1 MPPGPA
7 SAVSPAPYMRLL
19 DDAALDRVYVDLVR
33 PLLFEDLSASAAP
46 ELIMV
51 GGQPGAGKTAATVQA
66 VRDLMRHGGGV
77 AYINGD
83 ELRPFHPQYAA
94 LVAADRSTAADK
106 TGADVGLWVERA
118 IREAAGGRF
127 HAVIETTMRQPEVVR
142 RTANQFT
149 AQGFGFEMRVVVVD
163 PEASQLGIYERFA
176 TGLASP
182 SALPRFTLPSYH
194 ADALAQL
201 PKTLAEVVKLA
212 KVVRF
217 VDRQGRELYSSRA
230 SKVSPVKALEDLRRQ
245 PLPDGERQRIAGQWA
260 ALVQRL
266 DRDGVPAMVRQGVKS
281 EHARFTAVPEK
292 GRVAPSGRSEDGLDR

>member
-1 MPPGPA
+1 
-7 SAVSPAPYMRLL
+7 
-19 DDAALDRVYVDLVR
+19 
-33 PLLFEDLSASAAP
+33 
-46 ELIMV
+46 MV

-66 VRDLMRHGGGV
+66 VRDLVRQGSGV

-118 IREAAGGRF
+118 VREAAAGRF

-142 RTANQFT
+142 RTAEQFT

-176 TGLASP
+176 AGLASP

-194 ADALAQL
+194 TDALAL
-201 PKTLAEVVKLA
+201 MPKTLAAVVKLA

-217 VDRQGRELYSSRA
+217 VDRQGHELYSSRA

-245 PLPDGERQRIAGQWA
+245 PLPDGERQRIALQWA

-266 DRDGVPAMVRQGVKS
+266 DRDGVPEIIRQGVKA
-281 EHARFTAVPEK
+281 EHARFVAILEQ
-292 GRVAPSGRSEDGLDR
+292 GRAAASGRSQEGLDR

>member
-1 MPPGPA
+1 MTT
-7 SAVSPAPYMRLL
+7 RLL
-19 DDAALDRVYVDLVR
+19 DDAALDRVYIDLVR

-46 ELIMV
+46 ELILV

-66 VRDLMRHGGGV
+66 VRDLMHHGGGGV

-83 ELRPFHPQYAA
+83 ELRSFHPQYAA

-118 IREAAGGRF
+118 IREAAAGRF

-142 RTANQFT
+142 RTAEQFT

-194 ADALAQL
+194 ADALVQM
-201 PKTLAEVVKLA
+201 PETLAVVAKLA
-212 KVVRF
+212 NVVRF
-217 VDRQGRELYSSRA
+217 VDRQGRELYSSRG

-245 PLPDGERQRIAGQWA
+245 PLPDGERQRIAAQWA
-260 ALVQRL
+260 TLVQLL
-266 DRDGVPAMVRQGVKS
+266 DRDGVPAMVRQGV
-281 EHARFTAVPEK
+281 
-292 GRVAPSGRSEDGLDR
+292 RSEQTRFVALQEQGRATPSRRPQEGLDR

>member
-1 MPPGPA
+1 MPTSRR
-7 SAVSPAPYMRLL
+7 SAVSPARQMRPL

-33 PLLFEDLSASAAP
+33 PMLFEDLSASAAP
-46 ELIMV
+46 ELIMA

-66 VRDLMRHGGGV
+66 VRDLMRHGAGV

-94 LVAADRSTAADK
+94 RVAADRSMAADK

-118 IREAAGGRF
+118 IREAAAGRF
-127 HAVIETTMRQPEVVR
+127 HAVIENTMRQPEVVR
-142 RTANQFT
+142 RTVEQFT

-194 ADALAQL
+194 ADALAQM
-201 PKTLAEVVKLA
+201 PKTLTEVVKLA
-212 KVVRF
+212 KRVRF
-217 VDRQGRELYSSRA
+217 FDRQGRELYSSRA
-230 SKVSPVKALEDLRRQ
+230 SKVSPVKVLEDLRRQ
-245 PLPDGERQRIAGQWA
+245 PLPEAERRRIAKQWA
-260 ALVQRL
+260 TLVQRL
-266 DRDGVPAMVRQGVKS
+266 DRDGVPAIVRQGV
-281 EHARFTAVPEK
+281 
-292 GRVAPSGRSEDGLDR
+292 RSEQTRFLALQEPGRAALSTRSREGPDR

>member
-1 MPPGPA
+1 
-7 SAVSPAPYMRLL
+7 MRLL
-19 DDAALDRVYVDLVR
+19 DDATLDRVYVDLVR

-51 GGQPGAGKTAATVQA
+51 GGQPGAGKTAAAAQA
-66 VRDLMRHGGGV
+66 VRDLMRQAGGV

-106 TGADVGLWVERA
+106 TSADVGLWVERA
-118 IREAAGGRF
+118 IREAAAGRF

-142 RTANQFT
+142 RTAEQFT

-163 PEASQLGIYERFA
+163 PEASQLAIYERFA

-182 SALPRFTLPSYH
+182 GALPRFTLPSYH
-194 ADALAQL
+194 ADALAQM
-201 PKTLAEVVKLA
+201 PTTLAEVVKLA

-230 SKVSPVKALEDLRRQ
+230 SNLSPVKALEDLRRQ
-245 PLPDGERQRIAGQWA
+245 PLPDGERQRIAMQWA

-266 DRDGVPAMVRQGVKS
+266 DRDGVPAIVRQRVRA
-281 EHARFTAVPEK
+281 EHARSATLHER
-292 GRVAPSGRSEDGLDR
+292 GRAAPPRRSQRGLDR

>member
-1 MPPGPA
+1 MTT
-7 SAVSPAPYMRLL
+7 RLP

-118 IREAAGGRF
+118 IREAAAGRF

-142 RTANQFT
+142 RTAEQFT

-176 TGLASP
+176 TDLASP

-194 ADALAQL
+194 ADALAQM
-201 PKTLAEVVKLA
+201 PKTLVAVVKLA

-217 VDRQGRELYSSRA
+217 VDRQGGGFTRRGPRRCRRSSRLKTFGGSRCRRA
-230 SKVSPVKALEDLRRQ
+230 SASASHSNGPSWFSGWTAMACQ
-245 PLPDGERQRIAGQWA
+245 PWF
-260 ALVQRL
+260 
-266 DRDGVPAMVRQGVKS
+266 
-281 EHARFTAVPEK
+281 ARA
-292 GRVAPSGRSEDGLDR
+292 

>member
-1 MPPGPA
+1 MNT
-7 SAVSPAPYMRLL
+7 RLL

-46 ELIMV
+46 ELIIV

-66 VRDLMRHGGGV
+66 VRDLMRLGGGV
-77 AYINGD
+77 AYINGG

-118 IREAAGGRF
+118 IREAAAGRF

-142 RTANQFT
+142 RTAEQFT
-149 AQGFGFEMRVVVVD
+149 AQGYGFEMRVVVVD
-163 PEASQLGIYERFA
+163 PEASRLGVYERFA

-182 SALPRFTLPSYH
+182 SALPRFTLPRYH
-194 ADALAQL
+194 ADALAQM

-230 SKVSPVKALEDLRRQ
+230 SKMSPVKALEDFRRQ
-245 PLPDGERQRIAGQWA
+245 PLPEGERQRIAHQWA
-260 ALVQRL
+260 VLVQRL
-266 DRDGVPAMVRQGVKS
+266 DRAGVPDLVRQGVRT
-281 EHARFTAVPEK
+281 EHTRFIALHQK
-292 GRVAPSGRSEDGLDR
+292 GRAALSKRSQEGPDR

>member
-1 MPPGPA
+1 
-7 SAVSPAPYMRLL
+7 MRLL
-19 DDAALDRVYVDLVR
+19 DDAAHDRVYVDLVH

-66 VRDLMRHGGGV
+66 VRDLMRQGGGV

-118 IREAAGGRF
+118 IREAAAGRF

-142 RTANQFT
+142 RTAEQFT

-194 ADALAQL
+194 ADALAQM
-201 PKTLAEVVKLA
+201 PKTLAAVVKLA
-212 KVVRF
+212 KIVRF

-230 SKVSPVKALEDLRRQ
+230 SKVLPVKALEDLRRQ
-245 PLPDGERQRIAGQWA
+245 PLPDGERQRIAAQWA
-260 ALVQRL
+260 TLVQRL
-266 DRDGVPAMVRQGVKS
+266 DRDGVPAMVRQGVRS
-281 EHARFTAVPEK
+281 EQARFAALQEQ
-292 GRVAPSGRSEDGLDR
+292 GRAAPSGRPQEGLDR

>member
-1 MPPGPA
+1 
-7 SAVSPAPYMRLL
+7 MRLL
-19 DDAALDRVYVDLVR
+19 DDATLDRVYVDLVR

-51 GGQPGAGKTAATVQA
+51 GGQPGAGKTTATVHA
-66 VRDLMRHGGGV
+66 VRDLMRKGGSV

-118 IREAAGGRF
+118 IREAAVGRF
-127 HAVIETTMRQPEVVR
+127 HAVIATTMRQPEVVR
-142 RTANQFT
+142 RTAEQFT
-149 AQGFGFEMRVVVVD
+149 AQGFRFEMRVVVVD

-194 ADALAQL
+194 TDALAQM
-201 PKTLAEVVKLA
+201 PKTLAAVVKLA

-217 VDRQGRELYSSRA
+217 VDRQGRELYSSR
-230 SKVSPVKALEDLRRQ
+230 VSNVSSVKALEELRRQ
-245 PLPDGERQRIAGQWA
+245 PLPAGERQRIAQQWA
-260 ALVQRL
+260 AMVQRL
-266 DRDGVPAMVRQGVKS
+266 DRDDIPEIVRQGVKH
-281 EHARFTAVPEK
+281 EHARFVAMPEK
-292 GRVAPSGRSEDGLDR
+292 GRAAPSGRSQEGLDR

>member
-1 MPPGPA
+1 MTT
-7 SAVSPAPYMRLL
+7 RLL
-19 DDAALDRVYVDLVR
+19 DDAALDRVYVDHVR
-33 PLLFEDLSASAAP
+33 PLLFEGLSASAAP

-83 ELRPFHPQYAA
+83 ELRPFHPQYAV

-106 TGADVGLWVERA
+106 TGGDVGLWVERA
-118 IREAAGGRF
+118 IREAAAGRF

-142 RTANQFT
+142 RTAEQFT
-149 AQGFGFEMRVVVVD
+149 TQGFGFEMRVVVVD

-194 ADALAQL
+194 ADALAQM
-201 PKTLAEVVKLA
+201 PKTLASVVKLA

-217 VDRQGRELYSSRA
+217 VDRQGRELYSSRT
-230 SKVSPVKALEDLRRQ
+230 SKVSPVKALEELRRQ
-245 PLPDGERQRIAGQWA
+245 PLPEVERQRITSQWA
-260 ALVQRL
+260 SLVQRL
-266 DRDGVPAMVRQGVKS
+266 DRDGVPDMVRQGLKS
-281 EHARFTAVPEK
+281 AHARFVSLPEQ
-292 GRVAPSGRSEDGLDR
+292 GRAARSGRSPDGLDR

>member
-1 MPPGPA
+1 
-7 SAVSPAPYMRLL
+7 MRLL
-19 DDAALDRVYVDLVR
+19 DDGALDRVYVDLVW
-33 PLLFEDLSASAAP
+33 PILFEDLSARPAP
-46 ELIMV
+46 ELIIV

-118 IREAAGGRF
+118 IREAAAGRF

-142 RTANQFT
+142 RTAEQFT

-182 SALPRFTLPSYH
+182 SALPRFTLPTYH
-194 ADALAQL
+194 ADALARM
-201 PKTLAEVVKLA
+201 PKTLAAVA
-212 KVVRF
+212 KTG
-217 VDRQGRELYSSRA
+217 QGRLFCR
-230 SKVSPVKALEDLRRQ
+230 
-245 PLPDGERQRIAGQWA
+245 
-260 ALVQRL
+260 
-266 DRDGVPAMVRQGVKS
+266 
-281 EHARFTAVPEK
+281 PE
-292 GRVAPSGRSEDGLDR
+292 GA